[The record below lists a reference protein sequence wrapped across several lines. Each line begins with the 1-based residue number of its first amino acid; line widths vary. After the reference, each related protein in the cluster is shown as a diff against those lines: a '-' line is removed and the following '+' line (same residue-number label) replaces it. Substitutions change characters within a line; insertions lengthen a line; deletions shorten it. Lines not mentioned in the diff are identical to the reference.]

1 MNSPRSIYSNMN
13 PWLSICGLFFSV
25 LKSLLGI
32 ARQCSREK
40 FAILSLKPW
49 GQVSTLIYWTWL
61 LLTITARRPYWSFSW
76 LVNFKSWRWML
87 TITCFRERDQT
98 GVGHFFWKISPWTET
113 FPFWFDKNFWKSKY
127 NFPHTLTFVVQFDRL
142 VTCLQAKNTDN
153 CLFDS
158 LNLSF
163 SKKGASTLEARY
175 LLSTLDSFYLILL
188 ISLFTSKQG
197 FVLTTGNRT
206 RDLSHRRPHSNPM
219 CQSCAT

>member
-113 FPFWFDKNFWKSKY
+113 FPFWFDRNFWKSKY
-127 NFPHTLTFVVQFDRL
+127 NFPHTLTFVVQYDRL
-142 VTCLQAKNTDN
+142 VTCLQAKNTDK
-153 CLFDS
+153 CLFDFVKPFFFKKRVQVPWKLVIFS
-158 LNLSF
+158 QRWTHFTSF
-163 SKKGASTLEARY
+163 FS
-175 LLSTLDSFYLILL
+175 
-188 ISLFTSKQG
+188 SLFLRRNK
-197 FVLTTGNRT
+197 
-206 RDLSHRRPHSNPM
+206 DLF
-219 CQSCAT
+219 

>member
-13 PWLSICGLFFSV
+13 PWLSIFGLFFSV

-49 GQVSTLIYWTWL
+49 GQVRILIYWTWL

-87 TITCFRERDQT
+87 TITCF
-98 GVGHFFWKISPWTET
+98 SET
-113 FPFWFDKNFWKSKY
+113 RQGWATFCGKFLLGPKRWFDRNFWKSKY
-127 NFPHTLTFVVQFDRL
+127 NFPHTLTFVVQYDRL
-142 VTCLQAKNTDN
+142 VTCLQAKNTDK

-158 LNLSF
+158 LNLYF
-163 SKKGASTLEARY
+163 SKKGTSTLEARY

>member
-13 PWLSICGLFFSV
+13 PWLSIFGLFFSV

-49 GQVSTLIYWTWL
+49 GQVRILIYWTWL

-87 TITCFRERDQT
+87 TITCF
-98 GVGHFFWKISPWTET
+98 SET
-113 FPFWFDKNFWKSKY
+113 RQGWATFCGKFLLGPKRWFDRNFWKSKY
-127 NFPHTLTFVVQFDRL
+127 NFPHTLTFVVQYDRL
-142 VTCLQAKNTDN
+142 VTCLQAKNTDK

-163 SKKGASTLEARY
+163 SKKGYNY
-175 LLSTLDSFYLILL
+175 LGSSLSSLNVGLILPHSSHLSFY
-188 ISLFTSKQG
+188 
-197 FVLTTGNRT
+197 VET
-206 RDLSHRRPHSNPM
+206 RICFNNWKPNSGPFA
-219 CQSCAT
+219 QKTAQ

>member
-1 MNSPRSIYSNMN
+1 MATVDNH
-13 PWLSICGLFFSV
+13 CT
-25 LKSLLGI
+25 
-32 ARQCSREK
+32 A
-40 FAILSLKPW
+40 AILEFL
-49 GQVSTLIYWTWL
+49 LIGEFQIL
-61 LLTITARRPYWSFSW
+61 EMN
-76 LVNFKSWRWML
+76 VNNYMFQW
-87 TITCFRERDQT
+87 DQT

-175 LLSTLDSFYLILL
+175 LLSTSDSFYLILL

>member
-1 MNSPRSIYSNMN
+1 MNSPCSIYSNMN

-87 TITCFRERDQT
+87 TITCF
-98 GVGHFFWKISPWTET
+98 SET
-113 FPFWFDKNFWKSKY
+113 RQRWATFSGKFLLGPKRFLYDSTY
-127 NFPHTLTFVVQFDRL
+127 NFPHTL
-142 VTCLQAKNTDN
+142 
-153 CLFDS
+153 
-158 LNLSF
+158 
-163 SKKGASTLEARY
+163 
-175 LLSTLDSFYLILL
+175 LLSSNMTALSRVCKPRILTSVSLI
-188 ISLFTSKQG
+188 
-197 FVLTTGNRT
+197 R
-206 RDLSHRRPHSNPM
+206 
-219 CQSCAT
+219 

>member
-13 PWLSICGLFFSV
+13 PWLSIFGLFFSV

-49 GQVSTLIYWTWL
+49 GQVRILIYWTWL

-87 TITCFRERDQT
+87 TITCF
-98 GVGHFFWKISPWTET
+98 SET
-113 FPFWFDKNFWKSKY
+113 RQGWATFCGKFLLGPKRWFDRNFWKSKY
-127 NFPHTLTFVVQFDRL
+127 NFPHTLTFVVQYDRL
-142 VTCLQAKNTDN
+142 VTCLQAKNTDK

-158 LNLSF
+158 LNLYF
-163 SKKGASTLEARY
+163 SKKGYKY
-175 LLSTLDSFYLILL
+175 LGSSLSSLDVGLILPHSSHLSFY
-188 ISLFTSKQG
+188 
-197 FVLTTGNRT
+197 VET
-206 RDLSHRRPHSNPM
+206 RICFNNWKPNSGPFA
-219 CQSCAT
+219 QKTAK